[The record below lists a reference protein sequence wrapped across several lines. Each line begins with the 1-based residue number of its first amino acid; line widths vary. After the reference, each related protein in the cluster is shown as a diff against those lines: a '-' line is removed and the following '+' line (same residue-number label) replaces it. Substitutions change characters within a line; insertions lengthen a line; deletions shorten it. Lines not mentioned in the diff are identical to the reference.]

1 MKKVFAASVIAT
13 VLATSTAF
21 AFEVP
26 DTQPIKPIEGPGIR
40 LTDDEHSTRPMKGI
54 ESPDIHLTGQHHPT
68 QPVRGVEGP
77 TIR

>member
-40 LTDDEHSTRPMKGI
+40 LM
-54 ESPDIHLTGQHHPT
+54 GQHHPT
-68 QPVRGVEGP
+68 QPVIGIEGP